1 MKMAGRLVFL
11 ILAAAGAIIF
21 ISLFIRAELKQ
32 AAIPAG
38 QGGQEEIRGPAGA
51 NLSHASAVAAAGGF
65 SAESQGIVIVGAAPV
80 EKRAPEGKGEEPVD
94 ILQPQ
99 VYIPSGSG
107 PGKAVSGEAQS
118 DEPAV
123 PAGVVINKEP
133 TEKEKESMTSKGT
146 IIF

>member
-11 ILAAAGAIIF
+11 ILAAGVIIL

-32 AAIPAG
+32 AAILA
-38 QGGQEEIRGPAGA
+38 GQEETRGFAGA
-51 NLSHASAVAAAGGF
+51 NLSRVSPVAAGGGF
-65 SAESQGIVIVGAAPV
+65 SAESQGVVIVGAAPV
-80 EKRAPEGKGEEPVD
+80 EKRAPEEKREEPGD

-107 PGKAVSGEAQS
+107 PGKAISREAQP
-118 DEPAV
+118 DEPAG